1 MYERLFRMLNS
12 DLIGIIAIYDL
23 IESLTTILAAAAAL
37 TVKFCP
43 YLTTHYSTRK
53 LLNYLDCTL
62 ILCYL
67 FLIVQLQEGLT

>member
-23 IESLTTILAAAAAL
+23 IESLTTILAAAAL

-43 YLTTHYSTRK
+43 HLTTHYSTRK